1 MTVSY
6 QIDMLSASSFLLSS
20 DMETLV
26 GEKQLLEYFI
36 HFNWEIEN
44 KKRTIFWLP
53 DDDALSRQSQLL
65 TVAVACEI
73 L

>member
-1 MTVSY
+1 
-6 QIDMLSASSFLLSS
+6 MLN
-20 DMETLV
+20 ETFSV
-26 GEKQLLEYFI
+26 IFKHFELLEYFI
-36 HFNWEIEN
+36 HFNWEKEN